1 MADLKKLRL
10 KLNGSWQEVE
20 TRPDRI
26 LLDLLRED
34 LGFTGTKKGCE
45 RGECGACTVIMDGKA
60 VLACLIPALKADG
73 AEILTV
79 EGMASEDR
87 LHPLQQAFWEEGAV
101 QCGYCTPGMLLS
113 AKALLD
119 ENPEP
124 GVEEVKE
131 AISGNLCRCTGYTK
145 IVEAI
150 LSASEKMRKRH
161 LDSGF
166 HRSDGSDIG
175 GRPVEETEREAPE

>member
-1 MADLKKLRL
+1 MADLKRLRL
-10 KLNGSWQEVE
+10 KLNGSWREVE

-34 LGFTGTKKGCE
+34 LGLTGTKKGCE
-45 RGECGACTVIMDGKA
+45 EGECGACTVIMNGKA
-60 VLACLIPALKADG
+60 VLSCLIPAFKADG

-79 EGMASEDR
+79 EGMAHENS
-87 LHPLQQAFWEEGAV
+87 LHPLQRAFWEEGAV

-124 GVEEVKE
+124 SVEDVKIG
-131 AISGNLCRCTGYTK
+131 ISGNLCRCTGYAK
-145 IVEAI
+145 IVRAI
-150 LSASEKMRKRH
+150 QLAVGKLRKENEGQFTKR
-161 LDSGF
+161 
-166 HRSDGSDIG
+166 
-175 GRPVEETEREAPE
+175 TNREVPR

>member
-1 MADLKKLRL
+1 MMDVKRLRL
-10 KLNGSWQEVE
+10 KLNGSWREVE

-34 LGFTGTKKGCE
+34 LGLTGTKKGCE
-45 RGECGACTVIMDGKA
+45 EGECGACTVIMNGKT
-60 VLACLIPALKADG
+60 VLSCLIPALKADG

-79 EGMASEDR
+79 EGMAQEDR
-87 LHPLQQAFWEEGAV
+87 LHPLQQAFLDEGAV

-119 ENPEP
+119 EDPEP
-124 GVEEVKE
+124 SVEKLKE

-145 IVEAI
+145 IIRAI
-150 LSASEKMRKRH
+150 QAASEKMRETAGSVGKR
-161 LDSGF
+161 
-166 HRSDGSDIG
+166 
-175 GRPVEETEREAPE
+175 